1 MIIKTQRMRLALIFT
16 VCFSF
21 LFMLSILA
29 LYTEYKH
36 RLYESIDWTLI
47 RASKTMADGKIDANH
62 LDRDQEIIARVG
74 DDFHQIIQR
83 NVPSVVGSLSGIVQR
98 WPISREK
105 LQAAFNGKLAYDTVN
120 YKGEKFRLLYY
131 PAGKDAVLRT
141 GATLEDIE
149 RHLAGLQRMAIL
161 FPGFIIGISFLMSWL
176 LAGLAVAPSV
186 KLRKRAEE
194 AMKDKSIEKI
204 DIGAQGKEM
213 SALVR
218 IFNSMIEGIR
228 NSVEAHRRF
237 TSDVAH
243 EMRSPLTSLIGNT
256 EVALRKKRTAEEYEE
271 LLRNNLTDMVRL
283 SRITDNILF
292 LTKVDNQILE
302 LRKQRFDL
310 DQFLETIVER
320 SQFKA
325 DRSGVILTAQC
336 EQRNLAIYGDMNLLE
351 QAFSNLIDNA
361 LKYTSRGGKVTV
373 RSGREDA
380 EIRVSVSDTGIGMPE
395 NEIPHIFNRFYRVDE
410 EHARAA
416 GTGLGLSITQWI
428 INANDGK
435 IHVKSK
441 IGEGSEFIV
450 VFPAE
455 APKR

>member
-1 MIIKTQRMRLALIFT
+1 MIIKTHRMRLALVFS
-16 VCFSF
+16 VCFSV
-21 LFMLSILA
+21 LFIISILA
-29 LYTEYKH
+29 VYTEYEH
-36 RLYESIDWTLI
+36 RLYETVDWTLM
-47 RASKTMADGKIDANH
+47 RASKAVAEDKIDVNH
-62 LDRDQEIIARVG
+62 LDKDQEIITRIG
-74 DDFHQIIQR
+74 DDFHQISQR
-83 NVPSVVGSLSGIVQR
+83 NGTAVVGSLSAVTQR
-98 WPISREK
+98 WPVSKEK
-105 LQAAFNGKLAYDTVN
+105 LQAAFKGKPVYDTVN

-131 PAGKDAVLRT
+131 PAGKDELLLT
-141 GATLEDIE
+141 GVTLEDIE
-149 RHLAGLQRMAIL
+149 RHLKDIKRLAIL
-161 FPGFIIGISFLMSWL
+161 SPGFIIGILFLMSWF
-176 LAGLAVAPSV
+176 LAGLAVAPAL
-186 KLRKRAEE
+186 KLRIRAEE

-204 DIGAQGKEM
+204 DLGAQGKEI
-213 SALVR
+213 SGLVT

-271 LLRNNLTDMVRL
+271 LLRNNLADMVRL

-310 DQFLETIVER
+310 DQFLENIVER

-325 DRSGVILTAQC
+325 DRSGIILTAQS
-336 EQRNLAIYGDMNLLE
+336 EHQHLEIYGDMNLLE
-351 QAFSNLIDNA
+351 QAFLNLIDNA
-361 LKYTSRGGKVTV
+361 LKYTNRGGRVTV
-373 RSGREDA
+373 KSSKEDNK
-380 EIRVSVSDTGIGMPE
+380 IRVAISDTGIGIPE
-395 NEIPHIFNRFYRVDE
+395 DQIAHIFNRFYRVE
-410 EHARAA
+410 RQHARTA

-435 IHVKSK
+435 IYVKSK
-441 IGEGSEFIV
+441 VGVGSEFIV

-455 APKR
+455 EHRR

>member
-29 LYTEYKH
+29 LYTEYEH

-380 EIRVSVSDTGIGMPE
+380 EIRVSVSDTGIGIPE

>member
-1 MIIKTQRMRLALIFT
+1 MRLALIFT
-16 VCFSF
+16 VFFSL
-21 LFMLSILA
+21 LFILSILA
-29 LYTEYKH
+29 VYTEYER
-36 RLYESIDWTLI
+36 RLYETVDWTLM
-47 RASKTMADGKIDANH
+47 RASKTMAEGKIDANH
-62 LDRDQEIIARVG
+62 LDRDQEIITQFG
-74 DDFHQIIQR
+74 DDIHQVIQR
-83 NVPSVVGSLSGIVQR
+83 NGTAVVGSLSGVAQR
-98 WPISREK
+98 WPVSKEK
-105 LQAAFNGKLAYDTVN
+105 LRAAFKGKPAYDTVN

-131 PAGKDAVLRT
+131 PAGKDEVLRT

-149 RHLAGLQRMAIL
+149 RHLKDLKRLAIL
-161 FPGFIIGISFLMSWL
+161 FPAFIIGISFLMSWF
-176 LAGLAVAPSV
+176 LAGLAVAPAV
-186 KLRKRAEE
+186 KFRIRAEE

-204 DIGAQGKEM
+204 DLGAQGKEI
-213 SALVR
+213 SGLVM
-218 IFNSMIEGIR
+218 IFNSMIESIR

-256 EVALRKKRTAEEYEE
+256 EVTLRKKRTAEEYEE
-271 LLRNNLTDMVRL
+271 LLRNNLADMVRL

-310 DQFLETIVER
+310 DQFLENIVER

-325 DRSGVILTAQC
+325 DRSGITLTSQY
-336 EQRNLAIYGDMNLLE
+336 EHPHLEIYGDMNLLE

-361 LKYTSRGGKVTV
+361 LKYTPRGGQVTV
-373 RSGREDA
+373 KSSKEDTGIHIA
-380 EIRVSVSDTGIGMPE
+380 ICDTGIGIPE
-395 NEIPHIFNRFYRVDE
+395 DEIPHIFNRFYRVE
-410 EHARAA
+410 REHTRAA

-435 IHVKSK
+435 INVKSK
-441 IGEGSEFIV
+441 VGAGSEFMV

-455 APKR
+455 EHRR